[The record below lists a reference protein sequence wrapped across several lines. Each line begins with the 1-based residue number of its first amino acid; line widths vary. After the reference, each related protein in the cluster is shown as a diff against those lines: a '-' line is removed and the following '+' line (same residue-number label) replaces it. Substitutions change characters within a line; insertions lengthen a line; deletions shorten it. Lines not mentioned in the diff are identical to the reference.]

1 MYKIGDKVF
10 FEDYNADDDEI
21 SIFEG
26 SVVEINQDQSR
37 KGVISNYYRT
47 NRTTSWYSE
56 DELFTTEYKLARH
69 AMEQIKEDQKELFQD
84 IQALEDEIKTSKKH
98 LRDMDEKYRL
108 LSLIKG

>member
-10 FEDYNADDDEI
+10 FEDYNADDDEV
-21 SIFEG
+21 SIIEG
-26 SVVEINQDQSR
+26 SVIEINQDQSR
-37 KGVISNYYRT
+37 KGVISNYYHT
-47 NRTTSWYSE
+47 DKTTSWYSE

-69 AMEQIKEDQKELFQD
+69 VMEQIKEDASEVAGD
-84 IQALEDEIKTSKKH
+84 IAAHEDEIKICKKH

>member
-10 FEDYNADDDEI
+10 FEDYHADDDEV
-21 SIFEG
+21 SIVEG
-26 SVVEINQDQSR
+26 NIKEINQDQSR
-37 KGVISNYYRT
+37 KGVISNYYLT
-47 NRTTSWYSE
+47 DKGTSWYSE

-69 AMEQIKEDQKELFQD
+69 IMKQIQEDASEIAGD
-84 IQALEDEIKTSKKH
+84 IAAHEDEIKICKKH